1 MLVSKNI
8 GKKLTFE
15 DFREFKVRFFEKERT
30 RLRNIFKSG
39 GCNDLKFRCGD
50 YGIKGQFTT
59 SKGIT
64 YHFDSGDVRH
74 LGYVRL
80 VLKTNNG
87 LTYSCGVNRHEL
99 LDFLSQ

>member
-8 GKKLTFE
+8 GKNLTFE
-15 DFREFKVRFFEKERT
+15 SFREFQLRFFEKERI
-30 RLRNIFKSG
+30 RLRSIFKSG
-39 GCNDLKFRCGD
+39 GCVDLKFRCGD

-64 YHFDSGDVRH
+64 YHFDSGDVRV
-74 LGYVRL
+74 LGYLRL
-80 VLKTNNG
+80 VLKTDDD

>member
-8 GKKLTFE
+8 GKNLTFE
-15 DFREFKVRFFEKERT
+15 SFREFQLRFFEKERI
-30 RLRNIFKSG
+30 RLRSIFKSG
-39 GCNDLKFRCGD
+39 GCVDLKFRCGD

-80 VLKTNNG
+80 IFKLDNG
-87 LTYSCGVNRHEL
+87 VTYPCGVNRHEL
-99 LDFLSQ
+99 LEFLSQ